1 VIAKIIEFSARN
13 KFAVFLMMAL
23 AIIWGFWAVKNTPL
37 DALPDLSDTQVI
49 IYTEWTGRSPDLVE
63 DQITYPITSTLLAAP
78 KVQAVRGFSFLG
90 SSFIYVI
97 FEEGTD
103 IYWARSRILEY
114 LQAVKNK
121 IPADVNPVLGPDAT
135 SLGWGFS
142 YAVVDETG
150 GHDLSELR
158 SIQDYIIKLGLE
170 SVPGVSQVASIGGFV
185 KQYQITVDPNRLLA
199 YNIPITKVMEA
210 VRKSNQ
216 DVEGRVLELSGV
228 EYMIRGR
235 GYIKG
240 LQDLEGISVGANP
253 GGTPIYLKD
262 VARIQLGPEIRRG
275 LADLDGKG
283 EVAGGIVIVRTGEN
297 VLNVIERVKAKI
309 NRDLAPSLP
318 KGVKIVTTY
327 DRSDLI
333 KRSMST
339 LKEEIIK
346 LIIAVSVVCL
356 VFLFHLP
363 SALVVI
369 ITLPIAILMAFIS
382 MYYLGVTSN
391 VMSLSGIAIA
401 IGAMVDAAIIMV
413 ENSHKK
419 LEEWEHQGKPGNR
432 VDVIVDAAKEVGP
445 SLFFSLLVITVGF
458 LPVFT
463 LQAQAGRLFKPLA
476 YTKTFAMLFSS
487 FLAITLTPVLM
498 TLFIRGKIR
507 PEEKNPISIVLHKI
521 YEPVARLALRFKKTV
536 IVAAVIIMIL
546 TVYPFMKLGSEFMP
560 PLYEGS
566 LFYMPVTMPGASI
579 SEVSSLL
586 QIQDKILKKIPEVAQ
601 VFGKAGRAETA
612 TDPAPL
618 EMFETVIN
626 IKPENPTAFDRL
638 LAWLRIRPL
647 PPSYWRQGMTVEKL
661 KDEMNDA
668 LTIPGVSNSFTM
680 PIKARIDMLATGIR
694 TPVGIKIL
702 GPNLEEIEKIGLALE
717 HHLKDIPGTRS
728 VYAERVT
735 TGYFLDIA
743 IKRDEAAR
751 YGLTVD
757 DVGEVIQ
764 TAIGGMN
771 LTVTVEGRARY
782 PVNIRYPRNLRN
794 NVEQM
799 KRILVPVMMTNRAVP
814 ALPGQEGMAATPQV
828 TQIPLGEVAD
838 FKIVK
843 GPTAIKSEEG
853 LLTAYVFV
861 DFSGRDM
868 GGYVEEAKQKAST
881 LKIPE
886 GYRLVWS
893 GEYENLTKT
902 HERLKMVIPL
912 TLFIIFILLYL
923 NTRSAIK
930 TMIVLLAVPFS
941 LVGSFW
947 FLYLLNYNMSIAVWV
962 GIIALAGL
970 DAETGVVMLLYL
982 DLAYEKWKKEGL
994 LKTKSDLQYAIMFG
1008 AVKRIRPKIM
1018 TVSVILA
1025 GLVPIM
1031 FSHGTGADVMKRIAA
1046 PMVGGV
1052 ITSTILELIIYP
1064 AIYMIWRGRVF
1075 KKQ

>member
-1 VIAKIIEFSARN
+1 MIAKIIELSARN

-23 AIIWGFWAVKNTPL
+23 AIVWGYWAVKNTPL

-49 IYTEWTGRSPDLVE
+49 IYTEWPGRSPDLVE

-121 IPADVNPVLGPDAT
+121 IPSDVNPILGPDAT

-150 GHDLSELR
+150 GHDLAELR
-158 SIQDYIIKLGLE
+158 SIQDYIIKLGVE
-170 SVPGVSQVASIGGFV
+170 SVPGVSQVASLGGFV
-185 KQYQITVDPNRLLA
+185 KQYQITVDPNRLAA
-199 YNIPITKVMEA
+199 YSIPITKVMEA
-210 VRKSNQ
+210 VRKSNR

-240 LQDLEGISVGANP
+240 LQDLESIAVGANP

-262 VARIQLGPEIRRG
+262 VARVQLGPEIRRG
-275 LADLDGKG
+275 LAELDGRG
-283 EVAGGIVIVRTGEN
+283 EVAAGIVVVRFGEN
-297 VLNVIERVKAKI
+297 VLSVIERVKEKI
-309 NRDLAPSLP
+309 NRDIAPSLP

-333 KRSMST
+333 MRSMAT
-339 LKEEIIK
+339 LKEELIK
-346 LIIAVSVVCL
+346 LTVAVSVVCL

-369 ITLPIAILMAFIS
+369 VTLPIAMLMAFIS
-382 MYYLGVTSN
+382 MYYLGVTAN

-413 ENSHKK
+413 ENAHKK
-419 LEEWEHQGKPGNR
+419 LEEWEHEGQPGSR
-432 VDVIVDAAKEVGP
+432 TDVIIEAAKEVGP

-487 FLAITLTPVLM
+487 FLAVTLTPVLM
-498 TLFIRGKIR
+498 TLLIRGKIR
-507 PEEKNPISIVLHKI
+507 PEEKNPISLVLHKL
-521 YEPVARLALRFKKTV
+521 YEPVAHFAIRFQKTV
-536 IVAAVIIMIL
+536 IIAAVLIMAL

-560 PLYEGS
+560 PLYEGT
-566 LFYMPVTMPGASI
+566 LFYMPVTLPGAAV
-579 SEVSSLL
+579 SEVGNLL
-586 QIQDKILKKIPEVAQ
+586 QMQDKILKKIPEVAQ

-626 IKPENPTAFDRL
+626 LKPEEQ
-638 LAWLRIRPL
+638 
-647 PPSYWRQGMTVEKL
+647 WRKGMTVEKL

-668 LTIPGVSNSFTM
+668 LTIPGVANSFTM

-702 GPNLEEIEKIGLALE
+702 GPNIEEIEKIGLALE

-735 TGYFLDIA
+735 TGYFLDIS
-743 IKRDEAAR
+743 IRRDEAAR

-782 PVNIRYPRNLRN
+782 PVNVRYPRNLRN
-794 NVEQM
+794 DVEQL
-799 KRILVPVMMTNRAVP
+799 KRILVPVMMANRP
-814 ALPGQEGMAATPQV
+814 AAPPVSVGGMASPPPL

-838 FKIVK
+838 FKVVK

-868 GGYVEEAKQKAST
+868 GGYVEEAKKKAAT

-886 GYRLVWS
+886 GYRLTWS
-893 GEYENLTKT
+893 GEYENLVKT

-912 TLFIIFILLYL
+912 TLFVIFVLIYL
-923 NTRSAIK
+923 NTQSTVK

-947 FLYLLNYNMSIAVWV
+947 FLYILNYNMSIAVWV

-982 DLAYEKWKKEGL
+982 DLAYEKWKKEGKMHTL
-994 LKTKSDLQYAIMFG
+994 ADLKESVMYG

-1025 GLVPIM
+1025 GLIPIM

-1046 PMVGGV
+1046 PMIGGV
-1052 ITSTILELIIYP
+1052 ITSTILELVIYP
-1064 AIYMIWRGRVF
+1064 AIYMLWKGRGF
-1075 KKQ
+1075 KK

>member
-1 VIAKIIEFSARN
+1 MIAKIIELSARN

-23 AIIWGFWAVKNTPL
+23 AIVWGYWAVKNTPL

-49 IYTEWTGRSPDLVE
+49 IYTEWPGRSPDLVE

-121 IPADVNPVLGPDAT
+121 IPSDVNPVLGPDAT

-158 SIQDYIIKLGLE
+158 SIQDYIIKLGVE
-170 SVPGVSQVASIGGFV
+170 SVPGVSQVASLGGFV
-185 KQYQITVDPNRLLA
+185 KQYQITVDPNRLSA
-199 YNIPITKVMEA
+199 YSIPITKVIEA
-210 VRKSNQ
+210 VRKSNR

-240 LQDLEGISVGANP
+240 LQDLENIAVGANP

-262 VARIQLGPEIRRG
+262 VARVQLGPEIRRG
-275 LADLDGKG
+275 LAELDGRG
-283 EVAGGIVIVRTGEN
+283 EVAAGIVVVRFGEN
-297 VLNVIERVKAKI
+297 VLSVIDRVKEKI
-309 NRDLAPSLP
+309 NRDIAPSLP

-333 KRSMST
+333 LRSMAT
-339 LKEEIIK
+339 LKEELIK
-346 LIIAVSVVCL
+346 LTVAVSVVCL

-369 ITLPIAILMAFIS
+369 VTLPMAMLMAFIS
-382 MYYLGVTSN
+382 MYYLGVTAN

-413 ENSHKK
+413 ENAHKK
-419 LEEWEHQGKPGNR
+419 LEEWEHEGQQGSR
-432 VDVIVDAAKEVGP
+432 TDVIIEAAKEVGP

-487 FLAITLTPVLM
+487 FLAVTLTPVLM
-498 TLFIRGKIR
+498 TLLIRGKIR
-507 PEEKNPISIVLHKI
+507 PEEKNPISLVLHKL
-521 YEPVARLALRFKKTV
+521 YEPVAHFAIRFQKTV
-536 IVAAVIIMIL
+536 IITAVLIMAL
-546 TVYPFMKLGSEFMP
+546 TIYPFMKLGSEFMP
-560 PLYEGS
+560 PLYEGT
-566 LFYMPVTMPGASI
+566 LFYMPVTLPGAAV
-579 SEVSSLL
+579 SEVGNLL
-586 QIQDKILKKIPEVAQ
+586 QMQDKILKKIPEVAQ

-626 IKPENPTAFDRL
+626 LKPEEQ
-638 LAWLRIRPL
+638 WRPD
-647 PPSYWRQGMTVEKL
+647 MTVEKL

-668 LTIPGVSNSFTM
+668 LTIPGVANSFTM

-694 TPVGIKIL
+694 TPVGVKIL

-735 TGYFLDIA
+735 TGYFLDIS
-743 IKRDEAAR
+743 IKREEAAR

-764 TAIGGMN
+764 AAIGGMN

-782 PVNIRYPRNLRN
+782 PVNVRYPRNLRSD
-794 NVEQM
+794 VEQL
-799 KRILVPVMMTNRAVP
+799 KRILVPVMTANRPA
-814 ALPGQEGMAATPQV
+814 ALPTGAGGMSAAPPI

-838 FKIVK
+838 FKVVK

-868 GGYVEEAKQKAST
+868 GGYVEEAKKKAAT

-886 GYRLVWS
+886 GYRLTWS
-893 GEYENLTKT
+893 GEYENLVKT

-912 TLFIIFILLYL
+912 TLFVIFVLIYL
-923 NTRSAIK
+923 NTQSTVK

-947 FLYLLNYNMSIAVWV
+947 FLYFLNYNMSIAVWV

-982 DLAYEKWKKEGL
+982 DLAYEKWKKEGKMHTL
-994 LKTKSDLQYAIMFG
+994 ADLRESVMYG

-1025 GLVPIM
+1025 GLIPIM

-1052 ITSTILELIIYP
+1052 ITSTILELVIYP
-1064 AIYMIWRGRVF
+1064 AIYMIWKGRSF
-1075 KKQ
+1075 KK